1 MRVRD
6 DVVVLAGLWTGV
18 LAVDT
23 CVVGVFGAG
32 SGAGGECSGM
42 AVRSA
47 YVLSSGRMAERCA
60 QRSGVWEV
68 AGSIFFAAREQ
79 VGAESGSRSR
89 VDRRWLSWEQK
100 VGAGVGSI
108 DGDGLEWWETSGSM
122 GAGVGVGCVDR
133 RWLSWEQKVGA
144 WELRSGGWVDR
155 R

>member
-1 MRVRD
+1 MRD

-68 AGSIFFAAREQ
+68 AGSILFAAREQ
-79 VGAESGSRSR
+79 VGAGVGWIDGGSAGSRKWEQESGRST
-89 VDRRWLSWEQK
+89 VTK
-100 VGAGVGSI
+100 
-108 DGDGLEWWETSGSM
+108 
-122 GAGVGVGCVDR
+122 
-133 RWLSWEQKVGA
+133 
-144 WELRSGGWVDR
+144 
-155 R
+155 